1 MPLDKILLTIFKFFS
16 LIAGVVLGYFVF
28 ELPSFWGNLRE
39 ALENI
44 VFQSALVLLA
54 LYTTSSSNSAF
65 VSAFLLSALARSFYM
80 QHRDKNRGDL
90 KKWFEGLN
98 APLTQNFMTI
108 YFILTGLL
116 FLYSLLNFV
125 F

>member
-16 LIAGVVLGYFVF
+16 LIAGCALGYFVY
-28 ELPSFWGNLRE
+28 ELPSFWSNIGE
-39 ALENI
+39 ALENV
-44 VFQSALVLLA
+44 VFQVALVLLA
-54 LYTTSSSNSAF
+54 LYVTSSSSSTF
-65 VSAFLLSALARSFYM
+65 VSAFLLSALARSFYL
-80 QHRDKNRGDL
+80 QYRDKTRGDL

-98 APLTQNFMTI
+98 ALPTRNFITI
-108 YFILTGLL
+108 YFVLIGLL